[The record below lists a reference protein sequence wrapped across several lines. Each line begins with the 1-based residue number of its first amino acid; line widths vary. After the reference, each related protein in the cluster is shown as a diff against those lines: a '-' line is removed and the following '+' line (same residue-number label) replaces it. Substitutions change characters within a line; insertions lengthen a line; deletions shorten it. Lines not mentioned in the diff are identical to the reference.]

1 MPRVAMERSGEMEV
15 FVRVVQE
22 GGFSAAARTLDL
34 TPSAV
39 SKLIA
44 RLEDRLGVRL
54 LARTTRA
61 LSLTEEGEAYHRS
74 ALRLLEELN
83 EAEQVLS
90 RGKMRGRLRVN
101 VSVPFGTHMVV
112 PALKSF
118 QGKYPEV
125 TIDLSLTD
133 DVINLL
139 EQKTDVAIRVG
150 NLPDSALVA
159 RKLGQSRRIACA
171 SPAYLEKH
179 GIPKVPA
186 DLLRHNC
193 ILFNFRRTR
202 VGWPFREGDR
212 QFEQTI
218 AGTISVNNGETARQL
233 ALDGIGIARLGRFHV
248 TEAIAQGT
256 LVPLLEEYNGGDWE
270 PIHAIYLGGGEV
282 PGRVRAFIDHM
293 ADWVSHAPA
302 FR

>member
-74 ALRLLEELN
+74 ALRLLQELN
-83 EAEQVLS
+83 EAEQILS
-90 RGKMRGRLRVN
+90 RGTMRGRLRVN

-112 PALKSF
+112 PALKTF
-118 QGKYPEV
+118 LEKYPEV
-125 TIDLSLTD
+125 TVDLSLTD

-150 NLPDSALVA
+150 TLPDSALVA
-159 RKLGQSRRIACA
+159 RKLGQSHRVACA
-171 SPAYLEKH
+171 SPAYIEMH
-179 GIPKVPA
+179 GTPTVPA
-186 DLLRHNC
+186 DLQRHNC
-193 ILFNFRRTR
+193 ILFNFRRSR
-202 VGWPFREGDR
+202 VGWPFRDGDR
-212 QFEQTI
+212 QFEQTVS
-218 AGTISVNNGETARQL
+218 GNVSVNNGETARQL
-233 ALDGIGIARLGRFHV
+233 ALDGVGIARIGGFHV
-248 TEAIAQGT
+248 SEAIARGA
-256 LVPLLEEYNGGDWE
+256 LVPLLEEFNGGDWE

-293 ADWVSHAPA
+293 AEHVARSPA